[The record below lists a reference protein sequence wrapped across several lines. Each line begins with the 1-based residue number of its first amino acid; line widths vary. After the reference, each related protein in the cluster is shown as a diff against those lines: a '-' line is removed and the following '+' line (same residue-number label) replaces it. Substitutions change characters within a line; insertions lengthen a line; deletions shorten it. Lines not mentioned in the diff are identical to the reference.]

1 MIPPNNSISSGSLFD
16 PNSFQLQNYNRISI
30 VRLSLQ
36 VLPEIIKFYKEK
48 GYEFRVYNDEG
59 LFRLCITLQ
68 ELSYFLRNVLFRN
81 LCNRVLIVRVSYWE

>member
-16 PNSFQLQNYNRISI
+16 TNSFQLQNYNRISI

-59 LFRLCITLQ
+59 HFCLNFQKDQRL
-68 ELSYFLRNVLFRN
+68 
-81 LCNRVLIVRVSYWE
+81 

>member
-1 MIPPNNSISSGSLFD
+1 MIPPNNSISPGSLCKS
-16 PNSFQLQNYNRISI
+16 NSFQLQNYNRISL

-59 LFRLCITLQ
+59 HFRFNFQKNQHL
-68 ELSYFLRNVLFRN
+68 
-81 LCNRVLIVRVSYWE
+81 

>member
-1 MIPPNNSISSGSLFD
+1 MKRFIGVPPNNIISSDFLFD
-16 PNSFQLQNYNRISI
+16 SNELRLQNYNRISM

-59 LFRLCITLQ
+59 HFRLN
-68 ELSYFLRNVLFRN
+68 F
-81 LCNRVLIVRVSYWE
+81 